1 MSDKVQQAA
10 DAADV
15 AWPTIVEE
23 NFAKSPEGWSFA
35 ATSSAPPL
43 RFDAPGVVV
52 TLPGGETSV
61 AAYWYERNAKGDLA
75 VIENAAVS
83 VTMTLLSSE
92 APTQSYC
99 GISFRALSDKDNYR
113 LFIAGDGHF
122 RLTRRKDNVSTALVE
137 WTPHE
142 ALIPGLGQ
150 QNRIQI
156 VMDGPSITVYG
167 NGQKLTAVT
176 DETFRAGH
184 IALQAQGG
192 SADTESATVFCFRDF
207 ELSAPSP
214 A

>member
-1 MSDKVQQAA
+1 MSDKVQQGAE
-10 DAADV
+10 AADV

-61 AAYWYERNAKGDLA
+61 AAYWLEKNTRGEPALFGD
-75 VIENAAVS
+75 AAVS

-99 GISFRALSDKDNYR
+99 GVSFRAQSDKDNYR
-113 LFIAGDGHF
+113 LFIAGDGHY
-122 RLTRRKDNVSTALVE
+122 RLTRRKDNVSTALID
-137 WTPHE
+137 WTQHE
-142 ALIPGLGQ
+142 ALRQGLGQ
-150 QNRIQI
+150 QNRVQI
-156 VMDGPSITVYG
+156 VMEGPSITVYG
-167 NGQKLTAVT
+167 NGAKLAQVS
-176 DETFRAGH
+176 DDTFTSGH

-192 SADTESATVFCFRDF
+192 SGDTESATVFCFRDF
-207 ELSAPSP
+207 ELAAPGK
-214 A
+214 

>member
-1 MSDKVQQAA
+1 MSDKVQQGT

-15 AWPTIVEE
+15 AWPTVVEE

-61 AAYWYERNAKGDLA
+61 AAYWLEKNAAGEPALYGD
-75 VIENAAVS
+75 AAVS

-99 GISFRALSDKDNYR
+99 GVSFRAQSDKDNYR
-113 LFIAGDGHF
+113 LFVAGDGHF
-122 RLTRRKDNVSTALVE
+122 RLTRRKDNVSTALID
-137 WTPHE
+137 WTLHD
-142 ALIPGLGQ
+142 ALRPDLGKN
-150 QNRIQI
+150 NRVQI
-156 VMDGPSITVYG
+156 VMDGPSITLYANNV
-167 NGQKLTAVT
+167 KLAQVN
-176 DETFRAGH
+176 DDTFTTGH

-192 SADTESATVFCFRDF
+192 SNDTESATVFCFREF
-207 ELSAPSP
+207 ELAAPSKS
-214 A
+214 